1 LAHAGSHPHRR
12 HRPIGVGA
20 GQQLVGVVAEMG
32 EDGPQVGLA
41 ERPHRPAR
49 PVVEGPQ
56 SRAGHRR
63 SFLLVLAGGPLRA
76 SPATLLARSR
86 LVGAFA
92 GGLVVPEAVGGALL
106 GVDPLDGGASPLPV
120 GPLDVVVGL
129 GAEGPVRIRD
139 AVGVSVLL
147 DLSGSLAPHPP
158 TRVDSGT
165 EPSASRT

>member
-1 LAHAGSHPHRR
+1 MAPRSAWPSGRTDPLGRSSKGHNRELA
-12 HRPIGVGA
+12 IG
-20 GQQLVGVVAEMG
+20 
-32 EDGPQVGLA
+32 
-41 ERPHRPAR
+41 
-49 PVVEGPQ
+49 
-56 SRAGHRR
+56 R

-129 GAEGPVRIRD
+129 GAEGPVRIGD